1 MSGIIL
7 ALGLILCCIYINRFI
22 VSRVVHLSKNVGVY
36 KRMKDGGVAS
46 DLMASNRGNDEISE
60 LYTQTASM
68 IEEINEY
75 VENLKNTTKQLSE
88 AREQAT
94 HDALTGIR
102 NKNAYD
108 IEIMSIEADIQKGSY
123 YYGIVM
129 VDMNYLKNLNDN
141 YGHDIGNLAIRK
153 LCRLICLTFEHSPV
167 FRVGGDEFV
176 VLLKGYDYQH
186 IVQLADK
193 FNQNIETI
201 ASDDDLKDWK
211 PIIYLYPEETSE
223 VSVKLWKSE
232 NLLHTYP
239 KYVDWWKVIA
249 SPDWTLID
257 TTNNRSLYALYWEWI
272 NEEPSEINEWFA
284 VKWEDTISF
293 LEEKLATLWLNERE
307 AEEFIVYWLPILENN
322 KWNLIRFRTL
332 EETNKIMP
340 LDITP
345 TPDTVIRVLMQY
357 KPLDEY
363 QEVSEQE
370 LTTPE
375 RNWFTVVEWWGEAN
389 NIVK

>member
-1 MSGIIL
+1 MPFIKFFIFWLNSSIVYTYVSFLSLWNIMKSWLKRTLIWTWSVIVLGWAWAGATKLGYIPNW
-7 ALGLILCCIYINRFI
+7 LGLEILCPWEKCVDCSDI
-22 VSRVVHLSKNVGVY
+22 VFSDY
-36 KRMKDGGVAS
+36 KV
-46 DLMASNRGNDEISE
+46 SE
-60 LYTQTASM
+60 VLPESCCPWTYHRTMPTQK
-68 IEEINEY
+68 I
-75 VENLKNTTKQLSE
+75 
-88 AREQAT
+88 
-94 HDALTGIR
+94 
-102 NKNAYD
+102 
-108 IEIMSIEADIQKGSY
+108 
-123 YYGIVM
+123 
-129 VDMNYLKNLNDN
+129 
-141 YGHDIGNLAIRK
+141 
-153 LCRLICLTFEHSPV
+153 P
-167 FRVGGDEFV
+167 
-176 VLLKGYDYQH
+176 
-186 IVQLADK
+186 
-193 FNQNIETI
+193 
-201 ASDDDLKDWK
+201 DDDLKDWK
-211 PIIYLYPEETSE
+211 PIIYFYPEETSE

-272 NEEPSEINEWFA
+272 NEEPSEINEWFV

-307 AEEFIVYWLPILENN
+307 AEEFIVYWLPVLENN

-332 EETNKIMP
+332 EEINKIMP